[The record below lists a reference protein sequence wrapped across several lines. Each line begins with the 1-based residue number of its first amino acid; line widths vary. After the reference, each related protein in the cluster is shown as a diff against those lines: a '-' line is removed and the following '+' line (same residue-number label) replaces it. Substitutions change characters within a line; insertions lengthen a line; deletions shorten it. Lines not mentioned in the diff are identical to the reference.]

1 MLWDLINSNEGAE
14 LLRISQ
20 KERLLLDSYNNQS
33 LFGVSLC
40 TPPLLSSLFK
50 KQSSSY
56 PFSLA
61 KKRLHMDIIWKKN
74 LLIWYPLFQQAESWW
89 LHYNALLMVNSTLIC
104 KRLYD
109 KYMLFAHF
117 ILCKK
122 KVRNLVCISSKVR
135 IFWRWTHTFSVDKL
149 TKNHPVVKWTPKY
162 VFSQVQL
169 YK

>member
-1 MLWDLINSNEGAE
+1 MGFHFA
-14 LLRISQ
+14 
-20 KERLLLDSYNNQS
+20 
-33 LFGVSLC
+33 
-40 TPPLLSSLFK
+40 PLLSPHP
-50 KQSSSY
+50 SSEN
-56 PFSLA
+56 
-61 KKRLHMDIIWKKN
+61 N
-74 LLIWYPLFQQAESWW
+74 LPPTPSVWPRRDCTWTSFERRTYWFVLKVIWYPLFQQAESWW

-135 IFWRWTHTFSVDKL
+135 IFWSWTHTFSVDKL
-149 TKNHPVVKWTPKY
+149 TKNHPMVKWTPKY
-162 VFSQVQL
+162 VFSQLHL